1 MKIKNI
7 KIKTTIGILILKKI
21 IILKINIVKITI
33 RMIDKES
40 LKINHMSTVSI
51 NKLFIIKNINKIKA
65 IKEIEV
71 NNKECIKMIKD

>member
-1 MKIKNI
+1 
-7 KIKTTIGILILKKI
+7 
-21 IILKINIVKITI
+21 
-33 RMIDKES
+33 MIDKES